1 MQDFFPS
8 CIYRVKEDFMNP
20 LKLKSMK
27 KLLLISALCAGLCSS
42 CSNNN
47 EPLNIPPIEPTI
59 ELVDSVESIELVEL
73 DTRTQKEIAKTGN
86 AFANKLM
93 LQMNQQVTD
102 QNMMI
107 SPMSLQYALG
117 MLSNGCDEAAL
128 KEITDA
134 MGMNDYS
141 LDMMNSFYYNLTQTF
156 AQEDE
161 DFTLKLANA
170 IWIQNDYQVGKDF
183 IQNNKALFHADVN
196 NIDFYQADKAKKT
209 INEWASKATEG
220 TIKELS
226 LQSNDLTRM
235 VLANACYLKGKWT
248 LPFDKKGTQKET
260 FYNLDGSTSEA
271 NMMYL
276 TKTLN
281 FRDSSSEPYMVVEL
295 PYGNQTFSMIVV
307 LPKEDKTLDDILP
320 NINWSNMH
328 LGGQK
333 VHVQLPKFKIEAKYP
348 EEITKC
354 VKEMGINRIFIPGSL
369 SGINDELFVSF
380 IAQDTFIEVDEAGTE
395 ASAVTTIGME
405 FAAAG
410 PESAPPPTPTIRMDR
425 PFAFAICENT
435 TGAVLF
441 MGKVVKM

>member
-1 MQDFFPS
+1 
-8 CIYRVKEDFMNP
+8 
-20 LKLKSMK
+20 MK

-42 CSNNN
+42 CSNND
-47 EPLNIPPIEPTI
+47 EPLNIPPIEPTF
-59 ELVDSVESIELVEL
+59 ELVEL

-86 AFANKLM
+86 DFANKLM

-117 MLSNGCDEAAL
+117 MLSNGCDETAL

-141 LDMMNSFYYNLTQTF
+141 LDMLNSFYYNLTQTLV
-156 AQEDE
+156 QEDE

-196 NIDFYQADKAKKT
+196 NIDFYQVDKAKKT

-220 TIKELS
+220 TIKDLS
-226 LQSNDLTRM
+226 LQINELTRV

-248 LPFDKKGTQKET
+248 VPFDKKDTKKEI
-260 FYNLDGSTSEA
+260 FYNMDGSTSEA

-276 TKTLN
+276 TEILN
-281 FRDSSSEPYMVVEL
+281 FRNSANEPYMMVEL

-307 LPKEDKTLDDILP
+307 LPKEGKTLDDILP
-320 NINWSNMH
+320 NINWSNMY

-348 EEITKC
+348 TEIMKC
-354 VKEMGINRIFIPGSL
+354 IKEMDINRIFIPGSL
-369 SGINDELFVSF
+369 SGINDELFVSS

-395 ASAVTTIGME
+395 ASAVTNMGM
-405 FAAAG
+405 AGSAG
-410 PESAPPPTPTIRMDR
+410 PGSTPPPTPTIRMDR

>member
-1 MQDFFPS
+1 
-8 CIYRVKEDFMNP
+8 
-20 LKLKSMK
+20 MK

-42 CSNNN
+42 CSNND
-47 EPLNIPPIEPTI
+47 EPLNIPPIEPTF
-59 ELVDSVESIELVEL
+59 ELVEL

-86 AFANKLM
+86 DFANKLM

-117 MLSNGCDEAAL
+117 MLSNGCDETAL

-141 LDMMNSFYYNLTQTF
+141 LDMLNSFYYNLTQTL

-170 IWIQNDYQVGKDF
+170 IWIQNDYQVGQDF

-196 NIDFYQADKAKKT
+196 NIDFYQVDKAKKT

-220 TIKELS
+220 TIKDLS
-226 LQSNDLTRM
+226 LQINELTRV

-248 LPFDKKGTQKET
+248 VPFDKKDTKKEI
-260 FYNLDGSTSEA
+260 FYNMDGSTSEA

-276 TKTLN
+276 TEILN
-281 FRDSSSEPYMVVEL
+281 FRNSANEPYMMVEL

-307 LPKEDKTLDDILP
+307 LPKEGKTLDDILP
-320 NINWSNMH
+320 NINWSNMY
-328 LGGQK
+328 LGGRK
-333 VHVQLPKFKIEAKYP
+333 VHVQLPKFKIEAK
-348 EEITKC
+348 
-354 VKEMGINRIFIPGSL
+354 
-369 SGINDELFVSF
+369 
-380 IAQDTFIEVDEAGTE
+380 
-395 ASAVTTIGME
+395 
-405 FAAAG
+405 
-410 PESAPPPTPTIRMDR
+410 
-425 PFAFAICENT
+425 
-435 TGAVLF
+435 
-441 MGKVVKM
+441 

>member
-1 MQDFFPS
+1 
-8 CIYRVKEDFMNP
+8 
-20 LKLKSMK
+20 MK

-42 CSNNN
+42 CSNND
-47 EPLNIPPIEPTI
+47 EPLNIPPIEPTF
-59 ELVDSVESIELVEL
+59 ELVEL

-86 AFANKLM
+86 DFANKLM

-117 MLSNGCDEAAL
+117 MLSNGCDETAL

-141 LDMMNSFYYNLTQTF
+141 LDMLNSFYYNLTQTLV
-156 AQEDE
+156 QEDE

-196 NIDFYQADKAKKT
+196 NIDFYQVDKAKKT

-220 TIKELS
+220 TIKDLS
-226 LQSNDLTRM
+226 LQINELTRV

-248 LPFDKKGTQKET
+248 VPFDKKDTKKEI
-260 FYNLDGSTSEA
+260 FYNMDGSTSEA

-276 TKTLN
+276 TEILN
-281 FRDSSSEPYMVVEL
+281 FRNSANEPYMMVEL

-307 LPKEDKTLDDILP
+307 LPKEGKTLDDILP
-320 NINWSNMH
+320 NINWSNMY

-348 EEITKC
+348 TEIMKC
-354 VKEMGINRIFIPGSL
+354 IKEMDINRIFIPGSL
-369 SGINDELFVSF
+369 SGINDELFVSY

-395 ASAVTTIGME
+395 ASAVTNMGM
-405 FAAAG
+405 ANSAG
-410 PESAPPPTPTIRMDR
+410 PGSTPPPTPIIRMDR

>member
-1 MQDFFPS
+1 
-8 CIYRVKEDFMNP
+8 
-20 LKLKSMK
+20 MK

-42 CSNNN
+42 CSNND
-47 EPLNIPPIEPTI
+47 EPLNIPPIEPTF
-59 ELVDSVESIELVEL
+59 ELVEL

-86 AFANKLM
+86 DFANKLM

-117 MLSNGCDEAAL
+117 MLSNGCDETAL

-141 LDMMNSFYYNLTQTF
+141 LDMLNSFYYNLTQTLV
-156 AQEDE
+156 QEDE

-196 NIDFYQADKAKKT
+196 NIDFYQVNKAKKT

-220 TIKELS
+220 TIKDLS
-226 LQSNDLTRM
+226 LQINELTRV

-248 LPFDKKGTQKET
+248 VPFDKKDTKKEI
-260 FYNLDGSTSEA
+260 FYNMDGSTSEA

-276 TKTLN
+276 TEILN
-281 FRDSSSEPYMVVEL
+281 FRNSANEPYMMVEL

-307 LPKEDKTLDDILP
+307 LPKEGKTLDDILP
-320 NINWSNMH
+320 NINWSNMY

-348 EEITKC
+348 TEIMKC
-354 VKEMGINRIFIPGSL
+354 IKEMDINRIFIPGSL
-369 SGINDELFVSF
+369 SGINDELFVSS
-380 IAQDTFIEVDEAGTE
+380 ISQDTFIEVDEAGTE
-395 ASAVTTIGME
+395 ASAVTNMGM
-405 FAAAG
+405 AGSAG
-410 PESAPPPTPTIRMDR
+410 PGSTPPPTPTIRMDR

>member
-1 MQDFFPS
+1 
-8 CIYRVKEDFMNP
+8 
-20 LKLKSMK
+20 MK
-27 KLLLISALCAGLCSS
+27 KLLLISALCAGLCCS
-42 CSNNN
+42 CSNNDD
-47 EPLNIPPIEPTI
+47 PLNIPPVEPTF
-59 ELVDSVESIELVEL
+59 ELVEL

-86 AFANKLM
+86 DFANKLM

-117 MLSNGCDEAAL
+117 MLSNGCDETAL

-141 LDMMNSFYYNLTQTF
+141 LDMLNSFYYNLTQTLV
-156 AQEDE
+156 QEDE

-196 NIDFYQADKAKKT
+196 NIDFYQVNKAKKT

-220 TIKELS
+220 TIKDLS
-226 LQSNDLTRM
+226 LQINELTRV

-248 LPFDKKGTQKET
+248 VPFDKKDTKKEI
-260 FYNLDGSTSEA
+260 FYNMDGSTSEA

-276 TKTLN
+276 TEILN
-281 FRDSSSEPYMVVEL
+281 FRNSANEPYMMVEL

-307 LPKEDKTLDDILP
+307 LPKEGKTLDDILP
-320 NINWSNMH
+320 NINWSNMY

-348 EEITKC
+348 TEIMKC
-354 VKEMGINRIFIPGSL
+354 IKEMDINRIFIPGSL
-369 SGINDELFVSF
+369 SGINDELFVSS
-380 IAQDTFIEVDEAGTE
+380 ISQDTFIEVDEAGTE
-395 ASAVTTIGME
+395 ASAVTNMGM
-405 FAAAG
+405 AGSAG
-410 PESAPPPTPTIRMDR
+410 PGSTPPPTPTIRMDR

>member
-1 MQDFFPS
+1 
-8 CIYRVKEDFMNP
+8 
-20 LKLKSMK
+20 
-27 KLLLISALCAGLCSS
+27 
-42 CSNNN
+42 
-47 EPLNIPPIEPTI
+47 
-59 ELVDSVESIELVEL
+59 
-73 DTRTQKEIAKTGN
+73 
-86 AFANKLM
+86 
-93 LQMNQQVTD
+93 
-102 QNMMI
+102 
-107 SPMSLQYALG
+107 
-117 MLSNGCDEAAL
+117 
-128 KEITDA
+128 
-134 MGMNDYS
+134 MNDYS
-141 LDMMNSFYYNLTQTF
+141 LDMLNSFYYNLTQTLV
-156 AQEDE
+156 QEDE

-196 NIDFYQADKAKKT
+196 NIDFHQVDKAKKN

-220 TIKELS
+220 TIKDLS
-226 LQSNDLTRM
+226 LQINELTRV

-248 LPFDKKGTQKET
+248 VPFDKKDTKKEI
-260 FYNLDGSTSEA
+260 FYNMDGSTSEA

-276 TKTLN
+276 TEILN
-281 FRDSSSEPYMVVEL
+281 FRNSANEPYMMVEL

-320 NINWSNMH
+320 NINWSNMY

-395 ASAVTTIGME
+395 ASAVTNIGMSGS
-405 FAAAG
+405 AG
-410 PESAPPPTPTIRMDR
+410 PGSTPPPTPTIRMDR

>member
-1 MQDFFPS
+1 
-8 CIYRVKEDFMNP
+8 
-20 LKLKSMK
+20 MK

-42 CSNNN
+42 CSNND
-47 EPLNIPPIEPTI
+47 EPLNIPPIEPTF
-59 ELVDSVESIELVEL
+59 ELVEL

-86 AFANKLM
+86 DFANKLM

-117 MLSNGCDEAAL
+117 MLSNGCDETAL

-141 LDMMNSFYYNLTQTF
+141 LDMLNSFYYNLTQTLV
-156 AQEDE
+156 QEDE

-170 IWIQNDYQVGKDF
+170 IWIQNDYQVGQDF

-196 NIDFYQADKAKKT
+196 NIDFYQVDKAKKT

-220 TIKELS
+220 TIKDLS
-226 LQSNDLTRM
+226 LQINELTRV

-248 LPFDKKGTQKET
+248 VPFDKKDTKKEI
-260 FYNLDGSTSEA
+260 FYNMDGSTSEA

-276 TKTLN
+276 TEILN
-281 FRDSSSEPYMVVEL
+281 FRNSANEPYMMVEL

-307 LPKEDKTLDDILP
+307 LPKEGKTLDDILP
-320 NINWSNMH
+320 NINWSNMY

-348 EEITKC
+348 TEIMKC
-354 VKEMGINRIFIPGSL
+354 IKEMDINRIFIPGSL
-369 SGINDELFVSF
+369 SGINDELFVSS
-380 IAQDTFIEVDEAGTE
+380 ISQDTFIEVDEAGTE
-395 ASAVTTIGME
+395 ASAVTNMGM
-405 FAAAG
+405 AGSAG
-410 PESAPPPTPTIRMDR
+410 PGSTPPPTPTIRMDR

>member
-1 MQDFFPS
+1 
-8 CIYRVKEDFMNP
+8 
-20 LKLKSMK
+20 MK

-42 CSNNN
+42 CSNND
-47 EPLNIPPIEPTI
+47 EPLDIPPVEPTF
-59 ELVDSVESIELVEL
+59 ELVEL

-86 AFANKLM
+86 DFANKLM

-117 MLSNGCDEAAL
+117 MLSNGCDETAL

-141 LDMMNSFYYNLTQTF
+141 LDMLNSFYYNLTQTLV
-156 AQEDE
+156 QEDE

-196 NIDFYQADKAKKT
+196 NIDFYQVDKAKKT

-220 TIKELS
+220 TIKDLS
-226 LQSNDLTRM
+226 LQINELTRV

-248 LPFDKKGTQKET
+248 VPFDKKDTKKEI
-260 FYNLDGSTSEA
+260 FYNMDGSTSEA

-276 TKTLN
+276 TEILN
-281 FRDSSSEPYMVVEL
+281 FRNSANEPYMMVEL

-307 LPKEDKTLDDILP
+307 LPKEGKTLDDILP
-320 NINWSNMH
+320 NINWSNMY

-348 EEITKC
+348 TEIMKC
-354 VKEMGINRIFIPGSL
+354 IKEMDINRIFIPGSL
-369 SGINDELFVSF
+369 SGINDELFVSS
-380 IAQDTFIEVDEAGTE
+380 ISQDTFIEVDEAGTE
-395 ASAVTTIGME
+395 ASAVTNMGM
-405 FAAAG
+405 AGSAG
-410 PESAPPPTPTIRMDR
+410 PGSTPPPTPTIRMDR

>member
-1 MQDFFPS
+1 
-8 CIYRVKEDFMNP
+8 
-20 LKLKSMK
+20 MK

-42 CSNNN
+42 CSNND
-47 EPLNIPPIEPTI
+47 EPLDIPPIEPTF
-59 ELVDSVESIELVEL
+59 ELVEL

-86 AFANKLM
+86 DFANKLM

-117 MLSNGCDEAAL
+117 MLSNGCDETAL

-141 LDMMNSFYYNLTQTF
+141 LDMLNSFYYNLTQTL

-170 IWIQNDYQVGKDF
+170 IWIQNDYQVGQDF

-220 TIKELS
+220 TIKDLS
-226 LQSNDLTRM
+226 LQINELTRV

-248 LPFDKKGTQKET
+248 VPFDKKDTKKEI
-260 FYNLDGSTSEA
+260 FYNMDGSTSEA

-276 TKTLN
+276 TEILN
-281 FRDSSSEPYMVVEL
+281 FRNSANEPYMMVEL

-307 LPKEDKTLDDILP
+307 LPKEGKTLDDILP
-320 NINWSNMH
+320 NINWSNMY

-348 EEITKC
+348 TEIMKC
-354 VKEMGINRIFIPGSL
+354 IKEMDINRIFIPGSL

-395 ASAVTTIGME
+395 ASAVTNMGMC
-405 FAAAG
+405 G
-410 PESAPPPTPTIRMDR
+410 SAEPGSTPPPTPTIRMDR

>member
-1 MQDFFPS
+1 
-8 CIYRVKEDFMNP
+8 
-20 LKLKSMK
+20 MK

-42 CSNNN
+42 CSNND
-47 EPLNIPPIEPTI
+47 EPLNIPPIEPTF
-59 ELVDSVESIELVEL
+59 ELVEL

-86 AFANKLM
+86 DFANKLM

-141 LDMMNSFYYNLTQTF
+141 LDMLNSFYYNLTQTLV
-156 AQEDE
+156 QEDE

-170 IWIQNDYQVGKDF
+170 IWIQNDYQVGQDF

-196 NIDFYQADKAKKT
+196 NIDFYQVDKAKKT

-220 TIKELS
+220 TIKDLS
-226 LQSNDLTRM
+226 LQINELTRV

-248 LPFDKKGTQKET
+248 VPFDKKDTQKEI
-260 FYNLDGSTSEA
+260 FYNMDGSTSEA

-276 TKTLN
+276 TEILN
-281 FRDSSSEPYMVVEL
+281 FRNSANEPYMMVEL

-307 LPKEDKTLDDILP
+307 LPKEGKTLDDILP
-320 NINWSNMH
+320 NINWSNMY

-348 EEITKC
+348 TEIMKC
-354 VKEMGINRIFIPGSL
+354 IKEMDINRIFTPGSL
-369 SGINDELFVSF
+369 SGINDELLVSF

-395 ASAVTTIGME
+395 ASAVTNMGMCGSAE
-405 FAAAG
+405 
-410 PESAPPPTPTIRMDR
+410 PESTPPPTPTIRMDR

>member
-1 MQDFFPS
+1 
-8 CIYRVKEDFMNP
+8 
-20 LKLKSMK
+20 MK

-42 CSNNN
+42 CSNND
-47 EPLNIPPIEPTI
+47 EPLNIPPIEPTF
-59 ELVDSVESIELVEL
+59 ELVEL

-86 AFANKLM
+86 DFANKLM

-117 MLSNGCDEAAL
+117 MLSNGCDETAL

-141 LDMMNSFYYNLTQTF
+141 LDMLNSFYYNLTQTLV
-156 AQEDE
+156 QEDE

-170 IWIQNDYQVGKDF
+170 IWIQNDYQVGQDF

-196 NIDFYQADKAKKT
+196 NIDFYQVDKAKKT

-220 TIKELS
+220 TIKDLS
-226 LQSNDLTRM
+226 LQINELTRV

-248 LPFDKKGTQKET
+248 VPFDKKDTQKEI
-260 FYNLDGSTSEA
+260 FYNMDGSTSEA

-276 TKTLN
+276 TEILN
-281 FRDSSSEPYMVVEL
+281 FRNSANEPYMMVEL

-307 LPKEDKTLDDILP
+307 LPKEGKTLDDILP
-320 NINWSNMH
+320 NINWSNMY

-348 EEITKC
+348 TEIMKC
-354 VKEMGINRIFIPGSL
+354 IKEMDINRIFIPGSL

-395 ASAVTTIGME
+395 ASAVTNMGMCGSAE
-405 FAAAG
+405 
-410 PESAPPPTPTIRMDR
+410 PESTPPPTPTIRMDR

>member
-1 MQDFFPS
+1 
-8 CIYRVKEDFMNP
+8 
-20 LKLKSMK
+20 MK

-42 CSNNN
+42 CSNND
-47 EPLNIPPIEPTI
+47 EPLNIPPIEPTF
-59 ELVDSVESIELVEL
+59 ELVEL

-86 AFANKLM
+86 DFANKLM

-117 MLSNGCDEAAL
+117 MLSNGCDETAL

-141 LDMMNSFYYNLTQTF
+141 LDMLNSFYYNLTQTLV
-156 AQEDE
+156 QEDE

-220 TIKELS
+220 TIKDLS
-226 LQSNDLTRM
+226 LQINGLTRV

-248 LPFDKKGTQKET
+248 VPFDKKDTKKEI
-260 FYNLDGSTSEA
+260 FYNMDGSTSEA

-276 TKTLN
+276 TEILN
-281 FRDSSSEPYMVVEL
+281 FRNSANEPYMMVEL

-307 LPKEDKTLDDILP
+307 LPKEGKTLDDILP
-320 NINWSNMH
+320 NINWSNMY

-348 EEITKC
+348 TEIMKC
-354 VKEMGINRIFIPGSL
+354 IKEMDINRIFIPGSL
-369 SGINDELFVSF
+369 SGINDELFVSY

-395 ASAVTTIGME
+395 ASAVTNMGM
-405 FAAAG
+405 AGSAG
-410 PESAPPPTPTIRMDR
+410 PGSTPPPTPTIRMDR

>member
-1 MQDFFPS
+1 
-8 CIYRVKEDFMNP
+8 
-20 LKLKSMK
+20 MK

-42 CSNNN
+42 CSNND
-47 EPLNIPPIEPTI
+47 EPLNIPPIEPTF
-59 ELVDSVESIELVEL
+59 ELVEL
-73 DTRTQKEIAKTGN
+73 DTRTQEEIAKTGN
-86 AFANKLM
+86 DFANKLM

-117 MLSNGCDEAAL
+117 MLSNGCDETAL

-141 LDMMNSFYYNLTQTF
+141 LDMLNSFYYNLTQTLV
-156 AQEDE
+156 QEDE

-196 NIDFYQADKAKKT
+196 NIDFYQVDKAKKT

-220 TIKELS
+220 TIKDLS
-226 LQSNDLTRM
+226 LQINELTRV

-248 LPFDKKGTQKET
+248 VPFDKKDTKKEI
-260 FYNLDGSTSEA
+260 FYNMDGSTSEA

-276 TKTLN
+276 TEILN
-281 FRDSSSEPYMVVEL
+281 FRNSANEPYMMVEL

-307 LPKEDKTLDDILP
+307 LPKEGKTLDDILP
-320 NINWSNMH
+320 NINWSNMY

-348 EEITKC
+348 TEIMKC
-354 VKEMGINRIFIPGSL
+354 IKEMDINRIFIPGSL

-395 ASAVTTIGME
+395 ASAVTNMGMCGSAE
-405 FAAAG
+405 
-410 PESAPPPTPTIRMDR
+410 PESTPPPTPTIRMDR

>member
-1 MQDFFPS
+1 
-8 CIYRVKEDFMNP
+8 
-20 LKLKSMK
+20 MK

-42 CSNNN
+42 CSNND
-47 EPLNIPPIEPTI
+47 EPLNIPPIEPTF
-59 ELVDSVESIELVEL
+59 ELVEL
-73 DTRTQKEIAKTGN
+73 DTRTQEEIAKTGN
-86 AFANKLM
+86 DFANKLM
-93 LQMNQQVTD
+93 LQMNQQATD

-117 MLSNGCDEAAL
+117 MLSNGCDETAL

-141 LDMMNSFYYNLTQTF
+141 LDMLNSFYYNLTQTLV
-156 AQEDE
+156 QEDE

-170 IWIQNDYQVGKDF
+170 IWIQNDYQVGQDF

-196 NIDFYQADKAKKT
+196 NIDFHQVDKAKKN

-220 TIKELS
+220 TIKDLS
-226 LQSNDLTRM
+226 LQINELTRV

-248 LPFDKKGTQKET
+248 VPFDKKDTKKEI
-260 FYNLDGSTSEA
+260 FYNMDGSTSEA

-276 TKTLN
+276 TEILN
-281 FRDSSSEPYMVVEL
+281 FRNSANEPYMMVEL

-307 LPKEDKTLDDILP
+307 LPKEGKTLDDILP
-320 NINWSNMH
+320 NINWSNMY

-369 SGINDELFVSF
+369 SGINDELFVSS

-395 ASAVTTIGME
+395 ASAVTNMGVSGS
-405 FAAAG
+405 AG
-410 PESAPPPTPTIRMDR
+410 PGSTPPPTPTIRMDR

>member
-1 MQDFFPS
+1 
-8 CIYRVKEDFMNP
+8 
-20 LKLKSMK
+20 MK

-42 CSNNN
+42 CSNND
-47 EPLNIPPIEPTI
+47 EPLNIPPIEPTF
-59 ELVDSVESIELVEL
+59 ELVEL

-86 AFANKLM
+86 DFANKLM

-117 MLSNGCDEAAL
+117 MLSNGCDETAL

-141 LDMMNSFYYNLTQTF
+141 LDMLNSFYYNLTQTLV
-156 AQEDE
+156 QEDE

-196 NIDFYQADKAKKT
+196 NIDFYQVDKAKKT

-226 LQSNDLTRM
+226 LQINALTRM

-248 LPFDKKGTQKET
+248 VPFDKKDTKKEI
-260 FYNLDGSTSEA
+260 FYNMDGSTSEA

-276 TKTLN
+276 TEILN
-281 FRDSSSEPYMVVEL
+281 FRNSANEPYMMVEL

-307 LPKEDKTLDDILP
+307 LPKEGKTLDDILP
-320 NINWSNMH
+320 NINWSNMY
-328 LGGQK
+328 LGGQE

-348 EEITKC
+348 TEIMKC
-354 VKEMGINRIFIPGSL
+354 IKEMDINRIFIPGSL
-369 SGINDELFVSF
+369 SGINDELFVSS

-395 ASAVTTIGME
+395 ASAVTNMGM
-405 FAAAG
+405 AGSAG
-410 PESAPPPTPTIRMDR
+410 PGSTPPPTPTIRMDR
-425 PFAFAICENT
+425 PFAFAIRENT

>member
-1 MQDFFPS
+1 
-8 CIYRVKEDFMNP
+8 
-20 LKLKSMK
+20 MK

-42 CSNNN
+42 CSNNDD
-47 EPLNIPPIEPTI
+47 PLDIPPVEPTF
-59 ELVDSVESIELVEL
+59 ELVEL

-86 AFANKLM
+86 DFANKLM

-117 MLSNGCDEAAL
+117 MLSNGCDETAL

-141 LDMMNSFYYNLTQTF
+141 LDMLNSFYYNLTQTLV
-156 AQEDE
+156 QEDE
-161 DFTLKLANA
+161 DFTLKLANV

-196 NIDFYQADKAKKT
+196 NIDFYQVNKAKKT

-220 TIKELS
+220 TIKDLS
-226 LQSNDLTRM
+226 LQINELTRV

-248 LPFDKKGTQKET
+248 VPFDKKDTKKEI
-260 FYNLDGSTSEA
+260 FYNMDGSTSEA

-276 TKTLN
+276 TEILN
-281 FRDSSSEPYMVVEL
+281 FRNSANEPYMMVEL

-307 LPKEDKTLDDILP
+307 LPKEGKTLDDILP
-320 NINWSNMH
+320 NINWSNMY

-348 EEITKC
+348 TEIMKC
-354 VKEMGINRIFIPGSL
+354 IKEMDINRIFIPGSL
-369 SGINDELFVSF
+369 SGINDELFVSS
-380 IAQDTFIEVDEAGTE
+380 ISQDTFIEVDEAGTE
-395 ASAVTTIGME
+395 ASAVTNMGM
-405 FAAAG
+405 AGSAG
-410 PESAPPPTPTIRMDR
+410 PGSTPPPTPTIRMDR

>member
-1 MQDFFPS
+1 
-8 CIYRVKEDFMNP
+8 
-20 LKLKSMK
+20 MK

-42 CSNNN
+42 CSNND
-47 EPLNIPPIEPTI
+47 EPLDIPPIEPTF
-59 ELVDSVESIELVEL
+59 ELVEL

-86 AFANKLM
+86 DFANKLM

-117 MLSNGCDEAAL
+117 MLSNGCDETAL

-141 LDMMNSFYYNLTQTF
+141 LDMLNSFYYNLTQTLV
-156 AQEDE
+156 QKDE

-196 NIDFYQADKAKKT
+196 NIDFYQVDKAKKT

-220 TIKELS
+220 TIKDLS
-226 LQSNDLTRM
+226 LQINELTRV

-248 LPFDKKGTQKET
+248 VPFDKKDTKKEI
-260 FYNLDGSTSEA
+260 FYNMDGSTSEA

-276 TKTLN
+276 TEKLN
-281 FRDSSSEPYMVVEL
+281 FRNSANEPYMMVEL

-307 LPKEDKTLDDILP
+307 LPKEGKTLDDILP
-320 NINWSNMH
+320 NINWSNMY

-348 EEITKC
+348 TEIMKC
-354 VKEMGINRIFIPGSL
+354 IKEMDINRIFIPGSL

-395 ASAVTTIGME
+395 ASAVTNMGMCGSAE
-405 FAAAG
+405 
-410 PESAPPPTPTIRMDR
+410 PESTPPPTPTIRMDR

>member
-1 MQDFFPS
+1 
-8 CIYRVKEDFMNP
+8 
-20 LKLKSMK
+20 MK

-42 CSNNN
+42 CSNND
-47 EPLNIPPIEPTI
+47 EPLNIPPIEPTF
-59 ELVDSVESIELVEL
+59 ELVEL

-86 AFANKLM
+86 DFANKLM

-117 MLSNGCDEAAL
+117 MLSNGCDETAL

-141 LDMMNSFYYNLTQTF
+141 LDMLNSFYYNLTQTLV
-156 AQEDE
+156 QEDE

-196 NIDFYQADKAKKT
+196 NIDFYQVDKAKKT

-226 LQSNDLTRM
+226 LQINALTRM

-248 LPFDKKGTQKET
+248 VPFDKKDTKKEI
-260 FYNLDGSTSEA
+260 FYNMDGSTSEA

-276 TKTLN
+276 TEILN
-281 FRDSSSEPYMVVEL
+281 FRNSANEPYMMVEL

-307 LPKEDKTLDDILP
+307 LPKEGKTLDDILP
-320 NINWSNMH
+320 NINWSNMY
-328 LGGQK
+328 LGGQE

-348 EEITKC
+348 TEIMKC
-354 VKEMGINRIFIPGSL
+354 IKEMDINRIFIPGSL

-395 ASAVTTIGME
+395 ASAVTNMGM
-405 FAAAG
+405 AGSAG
-410 PESAPPPTPTIRMDR
+410 PGSTPPPTPTIRMDR

>member
-1 MQDFFPS
+1 
-8 CIYRVKEDFMNP
+8 
-20 LKLKSMK
+20 MK

-42 CSNNN
+42 CSNND
-47 EPLNIPPIEPTI
+47 EALNIPPIEPTF
-59 ELVDSVESIELVEL
+59 ELVEL

-86 AFANKLM
+86 DFANKLM

-107 SPMSLQYALG
+107 SPMSLQYSLG
-117 MLSNGCDEAAL
+117 MLSNGCDETAL

-141 LDMMNSFYYNLTQTF
+141 LDMLNSFYYNLTQTLV
-156 AQEDE
+156 QEDE

-170 IWIQNDYQVGKDF
+170 IWIQNDYQVGQDF

-220 TIKELS
+220 TIKDLS
-226 LQSNDLTRM
+226 LQINELTRV

-248 LPFDKKGTQKET
+248 VPFDKKDTKKEI
-260 FYNLDGSTSEA
+260 FYNMDGSTSEA

-276 TKTLN
+276 TEKLN
-281 FRDSSSEPYMVVEL
+281 FRNSANEPYMAVEL

-320 NINWSNMH
+320 NINWSNMY

-348 EEITKC
+348 TEIMKC
-354 VKEMGINRIFIPGSL
+354 IKEMDINRIFIPGSL
-369 SGINDELFVSF
+369 SGINDELFVSS
-380 IAQDTFIEVDEAGTE
+380 ISQDTFIEVDEAGTE
-395 ASAVTTIGME
+395 ASAVTNMGM
-405 FAAAG
+405 AGSAG
-410 PESAPPPTPTIRMDR
+410 PGSTPPPTPTIRMDR

>member
-1 MQDFFPS
+1 
-8 CIYRVKEDFMNP
+8 
-20 LKLKSMK
+20 MK

-42 CSNNN
+42 CSNND
-47 EPLNIPPIEPTI
+47 EPLNIPPIEPTF
-59 ELVDSVESIELVEL
+59 ELVEL

-86 AFANKLM
+86 DFANKLM

-117 MLSNGCDEAAL
+117 MLSNGCDETAL

-141 LDMMNSFYYNLTQTF
+141 LDMLNSFYYNLTQTLV
-156 AQEDE
+156 QEDE

-196 NIDFYQADKAKKT
+196 NIDFYQVNKAKKT

-220 TIKELS
+220 TIKDLS
-226 LQSNDLTRM
+226 LQINELTRV

-248 LPFDKKGTQKET
+248 VPFDKKDTKKEI
-260 FYNLDGSTSEA
+260 FYNMDGSTSEA

-276 TKTLN
+276 TEILN
-281 FRDSSSEPYMVVEL
+281 FRNSANEPYMMVEL

-307 LPKEDKTLDDILP
+307 LPKEGKTLDDILP
-320 NINWSNMH
+320 NINWSNMY

-348 EEITKC
+348 TEIMKC
-354 VKEMGINRIFIPGSL
+354 IKEMDINRIFIPGSL
-369 SGINDELFVSF
+369 SGINDELFVSS

-395 ASAVTTIGME
+395 ASAVTNMGM
-405 FAAAG
+405 AGSAG
-410 PESAPPPTPTIRMDR
+410 PGSTPPPTPTIRMDR

>member
-1 MQDFFPS
+1 MQDFFPF
-8 CIYRVKEDFMNP
+8 CIYRIKEDFMNP

-47 EPLNIPPIEPTI
+47 EPLNIPPIEPTF
-59 ELVDSVESIELVEL
+59 ELVEL

-86 AFANKLM
+86 DFANKLM

-117 MLSNGCDEAAL
+117 MLSNGCDETAL

-141 LDMMNSFYYNLTQTF
+141 LDMMNSFYYNLTQTL

-196 NIDFYQADKAKKT
+196 NIDFYQVDKAKKT

-220 TIKELS
+220 TIKDLS
-226 LQSNDLTRM
+226 LQINELTRV

-248 LPFDKKGTQKET
+248 VPFDKKDTKKEI
-260 FYNLDGSTSEA
+260 FYNMDGSTSEA

-276 TKTLN
+276 TEILN
-281 FRDSSSEPYMVVEL
+281 FRNSANEPYMMVEL

-307 LPKEDKTLDDILP
+307 LPKEGKTLDDILP
-320 NINWSNMH
+320 NINWSNMY

-348 EEITKC
+348 TEIMKC
-354 VKEMGINRIFIPGSL
+354 IKEMDINRIFIPGSL
-369 SGINDELFVSF
+369 SGINDELFVSS
-380 IAQDTFIEVDEAGTE
+380 ISQDTFIEVDEAGTE
-395 ASAVTTIGME
+395 ASAVTNMGM
-405 FAAAG
+405 AGSAG
-410 PESAPPPTPTIRMDR
+410 PGSTPPPTPTIRMDR

>member
-1 MQDFFPS
+1 MQDFLPS
-8 CIYRVKEDFMNP
+8 CIYRIKEDFMNP

-42 CSNNN
+42 CSNND
-47 EPLNIPPIEPTI
+47 EPLNIPPIEPTF
-59 ELVDSVESIELVEL
+59 ELVEL

-86 AFANKLM
+86 DFANKLM

-117 MLSNGCDEAAL
+117 MLSNGCDETAL

-141 LDMMNSFYYNLTQTF
+141 LDMLNSFYYNLTQTLV
-156 AQEDE
+156 QEDE

-196 NIDFYQADKAKKT
+196 NIDFYQVDKAKKT

-220 TIKELS
+220 TIKDLS
-226 LQSNDLTRM
+226 LQINELTRV

-248 LPFDKKGTQKET
+248 VPFDKKDTKKEI
-260 FYNLDGSTSEA
+260 FYNMDGSTSEA

-276 TKTLN
+276 TEILN
-281 FRDSSSEPYMVVEL
+281 FRNSANEPYMMVEL

-307 LPKEDKTLDDILP
+307 LPKEGKTLDDILP
-320 NINWSNMH
+320 NINWSNMY

-348 EEITKC
+348 TEIMKC
-354 VKEMGINRIFIPGSL
+354 IKEMDINRIFIPGSL
-369 SGINDELFVSF
+369 SGINDELFVSS

-395 ASAVTTIGME
+395 ASAVTNMGM
-405 FAAAG
+405 AGSAG
-410 PESAPPPTPTIRMDR
+410 PGSTPPPTPTIRMDR

>member
-1 MQDFFPS
+1 
-8 CIYRVKEDFMNP
+8 
-20 LKLKSMK
+20 MK

-42 CSNNN
+42 CSNND
-47 EPLNIPPIEPTI
+47 EPLNIPPIEPTF
-59 ELVDSVESIELVEL
+59 ELVEL

-86 AFANKLM
+86 DFANKLM

-117 MLSNGCDEAAL
+117 MLSNGCDETAL

-141 LDMMNSFYYNLTQTF
+141 LDMLNSFYYNLTQTLV
-156 AQEDE
+156 QEDE

-170 IWIQNDYQVGKDF
+170 IWIQNDYQVGQDF

-196 NIDFYQADKAKKT
+196 NIDFYQVDKAKKT

-226 LQSNDLTRM
+226 LQINELTRV

-248 LPFDKKGTQKET
+248 VPFDKKDTKKEI
-260 FYNLDGSTSEA
+260 FYNMDGSTSEA

-276 TKTLN
+276 TEILN
-281 FRDSSSEPYMVVEL
+281 FRNSANEPYMMVEL

-307 LPKEDKTLDDILP
+307 LPKEGKTLDDILP
-320 NINWSNMH
+320 NINWSNMY

-348 EEITKC
+348 TEIMKC
-354 VKEMGINRIFIPGSL
+354 IKEMDINRIFIPGSL
-369 SGINDELFVSF
+369 SGINDELFVSS

-395 ASAVTTIGME
+395 ASAVTNMGM
-405 FAAAG
+405 AGSAG
-410 PESAPPPTPTIRMDR
+410 PESTPPPTPTIRMDR

>member
-1 MQDFFPS
+1 
-8 CIYRVKEDFMNP
+8 
-20 LKLKSMK
+20 MK
-27 KLLLISALCAGLCSS
+27 KLLLISALCAGIYSS
-42 CSNNN
+42 CSNND
-47 EPLNIPPIEPTI
+47 EPLNVPPIEPTF
-59 ELVDSVESIELVEL
+59 ELVEL
-73 DTRTQKEIAKTGN
+73 DTRTQEEIAKTGN
-86 AFANKLM
+86 VFANNLM
-93 LQMNQQVTD
+93 LQMNQLVTN

-141 LDMMNSFYYNLTQTF
+141 LDMLNSFYYNLTQTL
-156 AQEDE
+156 AKEDK

-170 IWIQNDYQVGKDF
+170 IWIQNDYQVGQNF
-183 IQNNKALFHADVN
+183 IQNNKTLFNADVS
-196 NIDFYQADKAKKT
+196 NINFEQANKAKKT

-220 TIKELS
+220 TIKDLS
-226 LQSNDLTRM
+226 LQINELTRV

-248 LPFDKKGTQKET
+248 VPFDKKDTKKEI
-260 FYNLDGSTSEA
+260 FYNMDGSTSEA

-276 TKTLN
+276 TEILN
-281 FRDSSSEPYMVVEL
+281 FRNSANEPYMMVEL

-307 LPKEDKTLDDILP
+307 LPKEGKTLDDILP
-320 NINWSNMH
+320 NINWSNMY

-348 EEITKC
+348 TEIMKC
-354 VKEMGINRIFIPGSL
+354 IKEMDINRIFIPGSL
-369 SGINDELFVSF
+369 SGINDELFVSS
-380 IAQDTFIEVDEAGTE
+380 ISQDTFIEVDEAGTE
-395 ASAVTTIGME
+395 ASAVTNMGM
-405 FAAAG
+405 AGSAG
-410 PESAPPPTPTIRMDR
+410 PGSTPPPTPTIRMDR

-441 MGKVVKM
+441 MGKVVKI

>member
-1 MQDFFPS
+1 
-8 CIYRVKEDFMNP
+8 
-20 LKLKSMK
+20 MK

-42 CSNNN
+42 CSNNDV
-47 EPLNIPPIEPTI
+47 PLNIPPIEPTF
-59 ELVDSVESIELVEL
+59 ELVEL
-73 DTRTQKEIAKTGN
+73 DTRTQEEIAKTGN
-86 AFANKLM
+86 DFANKLM

-117 MLSNGCDEAAL
+117 MLSNGCDETAL

-141 LDMMNSFYYNLTQTF
+141 LDMLNSFYYNLTQTLV
-156 AQEDE
+156 QEDE

-170 IWIQNDYQVGKDF
+170 IWIQNDYQVGQDF

-226 LQSNDLTRM
+226 LQINALTRM

-248 LPFDKKGTQKET
+248 VPFDKKDTKKEI
-260 FYNLDGSTSEA
+260 FYNMDGSTSEA
-271 NMMYL
+271 SMMYL
-276 TKTLN
+276 TEILN
-281 FRDSSSEPYMVVEL
+281 FRNSANEPYMMVEL

-307 LPKEDKTLDDILP
+307 LPKEGKTLDDILP
-320 NINWSNMH
+320 NINWSNMY

-348 EEITKC
+348 TEIMKC
-354 VKEMGINRIFIPGSL
+354 IKEMDINRIFIPGSL

-395 ASAVTTIGME
+395 ASAVTNMGM
-405 FAAAG
+405 AGSAG
-410 PESAPPPTPTIRMDR
+410 PGSTPPPTPTIRMDR

>member
-1 MQDFFPS
+1 
-8 CIYRVKEDFMNP
+8 
-20 LKLKSMK
+20 MK

-42 CSNNN
+42 CSNNDD
-47 EPLNIPPIEPTI
+47 PLDIPPVEPTF
-59 ELVDSVESIELVEL
+59 ELVEL

-86 AFANKLM
+86 DFANKLM

-117 MLSNGCDEAAL
+117 MLSNGCDETAL

-141 LDMMNSFYYNLTQTF
+141 LDMLNSFYYNLTQTLV
-156 AQEDE
+156 QEDE

-170 IWIQNDYQVGKDF
+170 IWIQNDYQVGQDF

-196 NIDFYQADKAKKT
+196 NIDFYQVNKAKKT

-220 TIKELS
+220 TIKDLS
-226 LQSNDLTRM
+226 LQINELTRV

-248 LPFDKKGTQKET
+248 VPFDKKDTKKEI
-260 FYNLDGSTSEA
+260 FYNMDGSTSEA

-276 TKTLN
+276 TEILN
-281 FRDSSSEPYMVVEL
+281 FRNSANEPYMMVEL

-307 LPKEDKTLDDILP
+307 LPKEGKTLDDILP
-320 NINWSNMH
+320 NINWSNMY

-348 EEITKC
+348 TEIMKC
-354 VKEMGINRIFIPGSL
+354 IKEMDINRIFIPGSL
-369 SGINDELFVSF
+369 SGINDELFVSS
-380 IAQDTFIEVDEAGTE
+380 ISQDTFIEVDEAGTE
-395 ASAVTTIGME
+395 ASAVTNMGM
-405 FAAAG
+405 AGSAG
-410 PESAPPPTPTIRMDR
+410 PGSTPPPTPTIRMDR

>member
-1 MQDFFPS
+1 
-8 CIYRVKEDFMNP
+8 
-20 LKLKSMK
+20 MK
-27 KLLLISALCAGLCSS
+27 KLLLISALCAGLCCS
-42 CSNNN
+42 CSNNDD
-47 EPLNIPPIEPTI
+47 PLNIPPVEPTF
-59 ELVDSVESIELVEL
+59 ELVEL

-86 AFANKLM
+86 DFANKLM

-117 MLSNGCDEAAL
+117 MLSNGCDETAL

-141 LDMMNSFYYNLTQTF
+141 LDMLNSFYYNLTQTLV
-156 AQEDE
+156 QEDE

-170 IWIQNDYQVGKDF
+170 IWIQNDYQVGQDF

-196 NIDFYQADKAKKT
+196 NIDFYQVDKAKKT

-220 TIKELS
+220 TIKDLS
-226 LQSNDLTRM
+226 LQINELTRV

-248 LPFDKKGTQKET
+248 VPFDKKDTKKEI
-260 FYNLDGSTSEA
+260 FYNMDGSTSEA

-276 TKTLN
+276 TEILN
-281 FRDSSSEPYMVVEL
+281 FRNSANEPYMMVEL

-307 LPKEDKTLDDILP
+307 LPKEGKTLDDILP
-320 NINWSNMH
+320 NINWSNMY

-348 EEITKC
+348 TEIMKC
-354 VKEMGINRIFIPGSL
+354 IKEMDINRIFIPGSL
-369 SGINDELFVSF
+369 SGINDELFVSS
-380 IAQDTFIEVDEAGTE
+380 ISQDTFIEVDEAGTE
-395 ASAVTTIGME
+395 ASAVTNMGM
-405 FAAAG
+405 AGSAG
-410 PESAPPPTPTIRMDR
+410 PGSTPPPTPTIRMDR

>member
-1 MQDFFPS
+1 
-8 CIYRVKEDFMNP
+8 
-20 LKLKSMK
+20 MK

-42 CSNNN
+42 CSNND
-47 EPLNIPPIEPTI
+47 EPLNIPPIEPTF
-59 ELVDSVESIELVEL
+59 ELVEL

-86 AFANKLM
+86 DFANKLM

-117 MLSNGCDEAAL
+117 MLSNGCDETAL

-141 LDMMNSFYYNLTQTF
+141 LDMLNSFYYNLTQTLV
-156 AQEDE
+156 QEDE

-196 NIDFYQADKAKKT
+196 NIDFYQVDKAKKT

-220 TIKELS
+220 TIKDLS
-226 LQSNDLTRM
+226 LQINELTRV

-248 LPFDKKGTQKET
+248 VPFDKKDTKKEI
-260 FYNLDGSTSEA
+260 FYNMDGSTSEA

-276 TKTLN
+276 TEILN
-281 FRDSSSEPYMVVEL
+281 FRNSANEPYMMVEL

-307 LPKEDKTLDDILP
+307 LPKEGKTLDDILP
-320 NINWSNMH
+320 NINWSNMY

-348 EEITKC
+348 TEIMKC
-354 VKEMGINRIFIPGSL
+354 IKEMDINRIFIPGSL
-369 SGINDELFVSF
+369 SGINDELFVSS
-380 IAQDTFIEVDEAGTE
+380 ISQDTFIEVDEAGTE
-395 ASAVTTIGME
+395 ASAVTNMGM
-405 FAAAG
+405 AGSAG
-410 PESAPPPTPTIRMDR
+410 PGSTPPPTPTIRMDR

>member
-1 MQDFFPS
+1 
-8 CIYRVKEDFMNP
+8 
-20 LKLKSMK
+20 MK

-42 CSNNN
+42 CSNND
-47 EPLNIPPIEPTI
+47 EPLNIPPIEPT
-59 ELVDSVESIELVEL
+59 LELVEL
-73 DTRTQKEIAKTGN
+73 DTRTQEEIAKTGN
-86 AFANKLM
+86 DFANKLM

-117 MLSNGCDEAAL
+117 MLSNGCDETAL

-141 LDMMNSFYYNLTQTF
+141 LDMLNSFYYNLTQTLV
-156 AQEDE
+156 QEDE

-226 LQSNDLTRM
+226 LQINELTRV

-248 LPFDKKGTQKET
+248 VPFDKKDTKKEI
-260 FYNLDGSTSEA
+260 FYNMDGSTSEA

-276 TKTLN
+276 TEKLN
-281 FRDSSSEPYMVVEL
+281 FRNSANEPYMMVEL

-307 LPKEDKTLDDILP
+307 LPKEGKTLDDILP
-320 NINWSNMH
+320 NINWSNMY

-348 EEITKC
+348 TEIMKC
-354 VKEMGINRIFIPGSL
+354 IKEMDINRIFIPGSL
-369 SGINDELFVSF
+369 SGINDELFVSS
-380 IAQDTFIEVDEAGTE
+380 ISQDTFIEVDEAGTE
-395 ASAVTTIGME
+395 ASAVTNMGM
-405 FAAAG
+405 AGSAG
-410 PESAPPPTPTIRMDR
+410 PGSTPPPTPTIRMDR

>member
-1 MQDFFPS
+1 
-8 CIYRVKEDFMNP
+8 
-20 LKLKSMK
+20 MK

-42 CSNNN
+42 CSNND
-47 EPLNIPPIEPTI
+47 EALNIPPIEPTF
-59 ELVDSVESIELVEL
+59 ELVEL

-86 AFANKLM
+86 DFANKLM

-117 MLSNGCDEAAL
+117 MLSNGCDETAL

-141 LDMMNSFYYNLTQTF
+141 LDMLNSFYYNLTQTLV
-156 AQEDE
+156 QEDE

-226 LQSNDLTRM
+226 LQINELTRV

-248 LPFDKKGTQKET
+248 LPFDKKDTTMQI
-260 FYNLDGSTSEA
+260 FYNMDGSTSEA

-276 TKTLN
+276 T
-281 FRDSSSEPYMVVEL
+281 E
-295 PYGNQTFSMIVV
+295 
-307 LPKEDKTLDDILP
+307 
-320 NINWSNMH
+320 
-328 LGGQK
+328 
-333 VHVQLPKFKIEAKYP
+333 
-348 EEITKC
+348 
-354 VKEMGINRIFIPGSL
+354 
-369 SGINDELFVSF
+369 
-380 IAQDTFIEVDEAGTE
+380 
-395 ASAVTTIGME
+395 
-405 FAAAG
+405 
-410 PESAPPPTPTIRMDR
+410 
-425 PFAFAICENT
+425 
-435 TGAVLF
+435 
-441 MGKVVKM
+441 

>member
-1 MQDFFPS
+1 
-8 CIYRVKEDFMNP
+8 
-20 LKLKSMK
+20 MK

-42 CSNNN
+42 CSNND
-47 EPLNIPPIEPTI
+47 EPLNIPPIEPTF
-59 ELVDSVESIELVEL
+59 ELVEL

-86 AFANKLM
+86 DFANKLM

-117 MLSNGCDEAAL
+117 MLSNGCDEATL

-141 LDMMNSFYYNLTQTF
+141 LDMLNSFYYNLTQTLV
-156 AQEDE
+156 QEDE

-226 LQSNDLTRM
+226 LQINELTRA

-248 LPFDKKGTQKET
+248 VPFDKKDTQKEI
-260 FYNLDGSTSEA
+260 FYNMDGSTSEA

-276 TKTLN
+276 TEILN
-281 FRDSSSEPYMVVEL
+281 FRNSANEPYMMVEL

-307 LPKEDKTLDDILP
+307 LPKEGKTLDDILP
-320 NINWSNMH
+320 NINWSNMY

-348 EEITKC
+348 TEIMKC
-354 VKEMGINRIFIPGSL
+354 IKEMDINRIFIPGSL
-369 SGINDELFVSF
+369 SDINDELFVSF

-395 ASAVTTIGME
+395 ASAVTNMGM
-405 FAAAG
+405 AGSAG
-410 PESAPPPTPTIRMDR
+410 PGSTPPPTPTIRMDR

>member
-1 MQDFFPS
+1 
-8 CIYRVKEDFMNP
+8 
-20 LKLKSMK
+20 MK

-42 CSNNN
+42 CSNND
-47 EPLNIPPIEPTI
+47 EPLNIPPIEPTF
-59 ELVDSVESIELVEL
+59 ELVEL

-86 AFANKLM
+86 DFANKLM

-117 MLSNGCDEAAL
+117 MLSNGCDETAL

-141 LDMMNSFYYNLTQTF
+141 LDMLNSFYYNLTQTLV
-156 AQEDE
+156 QEDE

-170 IWIQNDYQVGKDF
+170 IWIQNDYQVGQDF

-196 NIDFYQADKAKKT
+196 NIDFYQVNKAKKT

-220 TIKELS
+220 TIKDLS
-226 LQSNDLTRM
+226 LQINELTRV

-248 LPFDKKGTQKET
+248 VPFDKKDTKKEI
-260 FYNLDGSTSEA
+260 FYNMDGSTSEA

-276 TKTLN
+276 TEILN
-281 FRDSSSEPYMVVEL
+281 FRNSANEPYMMVEL

-307 LPKEDKTLDDILP
+307 LPKEGKTLDDILP
-320 NINWSNMH
+320 NINWSNMY

-369 SGINDELFVSF
+369 SGINDELFVSS

-395 ASAVTTIGME
+395 ASAVTNMGVSGS
-405 FAAAG
+405 AG
-410 PESAPPPTPTIRMDR
+410 PGSTPPPTPTIRMDR

>member
-1 MQDFFPS
+1 MQDFHHP
-8 CIYRVKEDFMNP
+8 CIYRVKEDFINP
-20 LKLKSMK
+20 LKLKNMK

-42 CSNNN
+42 CSNND
-47 EPLNIPPIEPTI
+47 EPMNTPPVEPTF
-59 ELVDSVESIELVEL
+59 ELVEL
-73 DTRTQKEIAKTGN
+73 DTRTQEEIVKTGN
-86 AFANKLM
+86 VFANNLM

-117 MLSNGCDEAAL
+117 MLGNGCDEAAL

-141 LDMMNSFYYNLTQTF
+141 LDMLNSFYYNLTQTL
-156 AQEDE
+156 AKEDE

-183 IQNNKALFHADVN
+183 IQNNKALFNADVS
-196 NIDFYQADKAKKT
+196 NINFYQADKAKKT

-226 LQSNDLTRM
+226 LQIDDMTRV

-248 LPFDKKGTQKET
+248 LPFDKKDTKKET

-271 NMMYL
+271 DMMYL
-276 TKTLN
+276 TETLN
-281 FRDSSSEPYMVVEL
+281 FRDRASDPYMMVEL
-295 PYGNQTFSMIVV
+295 PYGNQTFSMLVV
-307 LPKEDKTLDDILP
+307 LPKEGKTLDDILP
-320 NINWSNMH
+320 SINWSKMH
-328 LGGQK
+328 WGGEK
-333 VHVQLPKFKIEAKYP
+333 VHVQLPKFKIEANYP
-348 EEITKC
+348 TKIMKC

-369 SGINDELFVSF
+369 PGISDELFVSF
-380 IAQDTFIEVDEAGTE
+380 ITQDTFIEVDEAGTE
-395 ASAVTTIGME
+395 ASAVTTIRMDGAAME
-405 FAAAG
+405 PG
-410 PESAPPPTPTIRMDR
+410 STPPPTPTIRMDR

-435 TGAVLF
+435 TGSVLF

>member
-1 MQDFFPS
+1 
-8 CIYRVKEDFMNP
+8 
-20 LKLKSMK
+20 MK

-42 CSNNN
+42 CSNNDV
-47 EPLNIPPIEPTI
+47 PLNIPPIEPTF
-59 ELVDSVESIELVEL
+59 ELVEL
-73 DTRTQKEIAKTGN
+73 DTRTQEEIAKTGN
-86 AFANKLM
+86 DFANKLM

-117 MLSNGCDEAAL
+117 MLSNGCDETAL

-141 LDMMNSFYYNLTQTF
+141 LDMLNSFYYNLTQTLV
-156 AQEDE
+156 QEDE

-170 IWIQNDYQVGKDF
+170 IWIQNDYQVGQDF

-226 LQSNDLTRM
+226 LQINALTRM

-248 LPFDKKGTQKET
+248 VPFDKKDTQKEI
-260 FYNLDGSTSEA
+260 FYNMDGSTSEA

-276 TKTLN
+276 TEILN
-281 FRDSSSEPYMVVEL
+281 FRNSANEPYMMVEL

-307 LPKEDKTLDDILP
+307 LPKEGKTLDDILP
-320 NINWSNMH
+320 NINWSNMY

-348 EEITKC
+348 TEIMKC
-354 VKEMGINRIFIPGSL
+354 IKEMDINRIFIPGSL
-369 SGINDELFVSF
+369 SGINDELFVSS
-380 IAQDTFIEVDEAGTE
+380 ISQDTFIEVDEAGTE
-395 ASAVTTIGME
+395 ASAVTNMGM
-405 FAAAG
+405 AGSAG
-410 PESAPPPTPTIRMDR
+410 PGSTPPPTPTIRMDR

>member
-1 MQDFFPS
+1 MQDFLPS

-42 CSNNN
+42 CSNND
-47 EPLNIPPIEPTI
+47 EPLNIPPIEPTF
-59 ELVDSVESIELVEL
+59 ELVEL
-73 DTRTQKEIAKTGN
+73 DTRTQEEIAKTGN
-86 AFANKLM
+86 DFANKLM

-117 MLSNGCDEAAL
+117 MLSNGCDETAL

-141 LDMMNSFYYNLTQTF
+141 LDMLNSFYYNLTQTLV
-156 AQEDE
+156 QEDE

-196 NIDFYQADKAKKT
+196 NIDFYQVNKAKKT

-220 TIKELS
+220 TIKDLS
-226 LQSNDLTRM
+226 LQINELTRV

-248 LPFDKKGTQKET
+248 VPFDKKDTKKEI
-260 FYNLDGSTSEA
+260 FYNMDGSTSEA

-276 TKTLN
+276 TEILN
-281 FRDSSSEPYMVVEL
+281 FRNSANEPYMMVEL

-307 LPKEDKTLDDILP
+307 LPKEGKTLDDILP
-320 NINWSNMH
+320 NINWSNMY

-348 EEITKC
+348 TEIMKC
-354 VKEMGINRIFIPGSL
+354 IKEMDINRIFIPGSL
-369 SGINDELFVSF
+369 SGINDELFVSS
-380 IAQDTFIEVDEAGTE
+380 ISQDTFIEVDEAGTE
-395 ASAVTTIGME
+395 ASAVTNMGM
-405 FAAAG
+405 AGSAG
-410 PESAPPPTPTIRMDR
+410 PGSTPPPTPTIRMDR